1 MKKLIIYAFSFFFF
15 LLGCQQNEDGSV
27 FEGEGTLCL
36 KVKMKSDIQAIAT
49 RTLTKDEETELNE
62 NCKIRIYDTDKL
74 IRKYQGISN
83 IPDNLILP
91 SGEYHVKV
99 TLVTVFAI
107 FATTS
112 TGTVAPLVNVKGSIP
127 S

>member
-1 MKKLIIYAFSFFFF
+1 
-15 LLGCQQNEDGSV
+15 
-27 FEGEGTLCL
+27 
-36 KVKMKSDIQAIAT
+36 MKSDIQAIAT

-99 TLVTVFAI
+99 TAGD
-107 FATTS
+107 S
-112 TGTVAPLVNVKGSIP
+112 VAASFDKKFYEELNLYIDQRSDCPCRGS
-127 S
+127 SKYCKYSY

>member
-74 IRKYQGISN
+74 IRK
-83 IPDNLILP
+83 
-91 SGEYHVKV
+91 
-99 TLVTVFAI
+99 
-107 FATTS
+107 
-112 TGTVAPLVNVKGSIP
+112 
-127 S
+127 